1 MLDSKSN
8 HVIFLVTCDA
18 AGVASDS
25 PRLGSPLPAERP
37 RDPANPGSL
46 VGRVR
51 AAGAGNEPSHMQST
65 AAETRQ
71 KRSWPGLRRM
81 LPRLARHAMH
91 AMLPVLVK
99 WPAGRR
105 RPSPTKRPSALG
117 ENLLG
122 IRAPAR
128 KQSVSDLVVG
138 PGIQEKLQLGEPPPR
153 FAGQPPPRP
162 SPRPPPNQR
171 EGEGESESERDT
183 GSFLFGLSESRYQP
197 VLMECASSPYVPCL
211 C

>member
-71 KRSWPGLRRM
+71 KRSWPGLCRM

-91 AMLPVLVK
+91 ATRLIL

-122 IRAPAR
+122 IRAAATSVHRPAA
-128 KQSVSDLVVG
+128 SAS
-138 PGIQEKLQLGEPPPR
+138 
-153 FAGQPPPRP
+153 FAAAAAEAATYSRRARSASASAAAHRRAASAEQAA
-162 SPRPPPNQR
+162 R
-171 EGEGESESERDT
+171 EGNGGWIGGGRGGEGGRGRGRE
-183 GSFLFGLSESRYQP
+183 
-197 VLMECASSPYVPCL
+197 
-211 C
+211 